1 MMPSALHIEEISPE
15 KWSEWDAFMLAQRG
29 GTAFHSSRWL
39 AHQPGTSL
47 RIFGLYDDGHLLGGA
62 PVCVKEKM
70 GIRLLPQ
77 PKLTPYFGP
86 VLGDDLLHSG
96 RADQAVKLLLKKV
109 YESFDAFCFSPP
121 PQASE
126 LQHELGK
133 HFGHDSHHTAK
144 PMRTNWK
151 SPMPADKLIA
161 SYPRTSRRNEI
172 RRAHRKGTTASISTD
187 FETIHRL
194 SVLSYQATGREHP
207 LTAEAFIRMATAMEK
222 AGMGAG
228 LLCHTADGRPVA
240 SAWILYDKYITHNV
254 MAGVDPQY
262 RNANGGSVTL
272 HEALNTAMEREQTF
286 DFGGS
291 MIDGI
296 NTYLQSY
303 GTEEKWYTHYR
314 ATNSSKMK
322 LLKATGML
330 KF

>member
-1 MMPSALHIEEISPE
+1 MPSTTLHIEELPRQ
-15 KWSEWDAFMLAQRG
+15 KWTEWDAFMLAQRG
-29 GTAFHSSRWL
+29 GTAFHSYRWL
-39 AHQPGTSL
+39 SAQPGTSL
-47 RIFGLYDDGHLLGGA
+47 RIFGLYDDGLLLGGA
-62 PVCVKEKM
+62 PVCIKQKM

-96 RADQAVKLLLKKV
+96 RADQAVSLLLKDV
-109 YESFDAFCFSPP
+109 YQQFDAFCFSPP

-133 HFGHDSHHTAK
+133 HFGHGRHHTTK

-151 SPMPADKLIA
+151 APIPADELIA
-161 SYPRTSRRNEI
+161 SYPRTSRRNDI
-172 RRAHRKGTTASISTD
+172 RRALRKGVYAQTSTD
-187 FETIHRL
+187 YDTIHRL
-194 SVLSYQATGREHP
+194 SVLSYQATGRAHP
-207 LTAEAFIRMATAMEK
+207 LSAEAFSSLATAMEK

-228 LLCHTADGRPVA
+228 LLCHADDGTPVA
-240 SAWILYDKYITHNV
+240 SAWILFDKHITHNV
-254 MAGVDPQY
+254 MAGVDPHY
-262 RNANGGSVTL
+262 RSTNGGSVTL
-272 HEALNTAMEREQTF
+272 HQALNMAMQRKLTF

-296 NTYLQSY
+296 NAYLQSY

-314 ATNSSKMK
+314 ATHSSKMK